1 MKQNRNTSE
10 KIFSKKCF
18 TLIEL
23 LVVIAII
30 AILAGM
36 LLPALNSARNR
47 AVAISCTGNLKQ
59 MGTIMHMYAND
70 QKEWYLGYWGGVN
83 INPTYEGW
91 VQVLYKTG
99 LLRGKYM
106 SSSDFVDK
114 IAACPGFTKHGD
126 SFTSSVKENMVW
138 VKSTYGIP
146 SVLMAKSGA
155 LFYPGIAFKAKN
167 TSGWSPSDFPY
178 VADAVHM
185 GWAPPRP
192 WYTWQGHTTDNTAP
206 AGIHNKKANINMLDG
221 SVASMGGSELRA
233 SCNVLN
239 FKALF

>member
-91 VQVLYKTG
+91 AQVLVITG
-99 LLRGKYM
+99 LLKGKYI
-106 SSSDFVDK
+106 SSAHYIEMIST
-114 IAACPGFTKHGD
+114 CPGFTKHGTA
-126 SFTSSVKENMVW
+126 FNSSYQENKVY
-138 VKSTYGIP
+138 VQNTYGIP
-146 SVLMAKSGA
+146 STLLTKSGSV
-155 LFYPGIAFKAKN
+155 FYPGIAFKAKN
-167 TSGWSPSDFPY
+167 TSEWSPSDFPY

-185 GWAPPRP
+185 GWNPPKS
-192 WYTWQGHTTDNTAP
+192 WYAWKGHTTDNTAP

-221 SVASMGGSELRA
+221 SVATMSATEIRA
-233 SCNVLN
+233 TCNVQN